1 MGMGGEV
8 VSDPGLGCE
17 IGGCI
22 RSLGGNGR
30 VVGRGFRSVGGIR
43 GVGVFVIGGEENV
56 SDLEFGLV
64 GMLGQEFGDER
75 LDEGVKGI
83 VAARGGI

>member
-1 MGMGGEV
+1 MG
-8 VSDPGLGCE
+8 
-17 IGGCI
+17 
-22 RSLGGNGR
+22 
-30 VVGRGFRSVGGIR
+30 VGGVG
-43 GVGVFVIGGEENV
+43 GVGVFGIGGEENV